1 MRCLSDIFAD
11 PKKVDPLTVKLL
23 FHIMIFSS
31 LLAVSACNVYV
42 QKNPQRTSSARA
54 AYGNAAPDFKS
65 SKKKNQKRENK
76 ARKAAKRK
84 KAPDNNS
91 YWHRRPY

>member
-1 MRCLSDIFAD
+1 M
-11 PKKVDPLTVKLL
+11 
-23 FHIMIFSS
+23 MIFST

-42 QKNPQRTSSARA
+42 QKSPQRTSSAQA
-54 AYGNAAPDFKS
+54 AYGNAAPGFKA
-65 SKKKNQKRENK
+65 SKKKNQKRKNK

-84 KAPDNNS
+84 KAPNNTW